1 MEKVHDR
8 QNSDSKS
15 SELIER
21 FELENSPFTIITT
34 EEGSFGA
41 MGKYRITEPGLKE
54 DIEKELNE
62 ITWNRIVQVMLIL
75 LETKPKLEN
84 NEN

>member
-1 MEKVHDR
+1 MMTKDHDR
-8 QNSDSKS
+8 QNSDSENT
-15 SELIER
+15 ELIER

-34 EEGSFGA
+34 DEGSFGA
-41 MGKYRITEPGLKE
+41 MGKYRITEPGEKS

-75 LETKPKLEN
+75 IETKPNFKDEN
-84 NEN
+84 